1 MTDGEDTTVSYSY
14 DDLIATAKDNGIKI
28 LSIGLGSANVTL
40 LKKLADETEGKYYFA
55 EKAEDLSNIYEN
67 ISNETIDYT
76 TDSNN
81 DGICDYYTNLIK
93 DGTLTLSNGSTE
105 LSGLDIDYNENDD
118 WDGDGLKNGEEI
130 EVQTTGKYVYV
141 VMKSN
146 PFLTH
151 SDGDGIDDYTEVKN
165 GTDPLQNDVAISA
178 NNVDSLTNNDYYYY
192 ENSANNFQNDLLS
205 KSTMVISAA
214 IFGVWNTN
222 EIYRDLIIDYYK
234 NYDTEETF
242 EQEEMKQKKKSAV
255 EILNSLLESVKK
267 YSLDE
272 YNFPKDILT
281 VKEVINGATS
291 NDAVEK
297 AVAEDFSKLFTKI
310 HNASEEATYMRMT
323 TNGMSYTK
331 KLKDVSEIKDK
342 VGKGMKIVDKI
353 SDGITYAGYGMDIL
367 DTIDSLSTINTNNEI
382 FEANLDALTYLIN
395 NSKDNHAKKAALSIR
410 NVLAGEY
417 YKNISD
423 IGADVLEAVL
433 DIGLKV
439 LTEHFVYVKAVVA
452 VRDIFDTLFSIST
465 DTKQMYEIICY
476 HELSNAYI
484 DLFEMQ
490 ISDNNNNNYIIKYD
504 DLGYIRYLTN
514 LSQIRVL
521 GETKFYEWEK
531 YDGWTSGVMNAIIN
545 LDKIKSNINSQL
557 SGIAEIISL
566 LSLRTSSNV
575 KFVIK

>member
-105 LSGLDIDYNENDD
+105 LSGLDVDYNENDD

-146 PFLTH
+146 PFLIH
-151 SDGDGIDDYTEVKN
+151 SDGDGVDDYTEVKD

-214 IFGVWNTN
+214 IFGVWNKN

-423 IGADVLEAVL
+423 IGADILEAIL

-557 SGIAEIISL
+557 SGIPHIISL

>member
-1 MTDGEDTTVSYSY
+1 
-14 DDLIATAKDNGIKI
+14 
-28 LSIGLGSANVTL
+28 
-40 LKKLADETEGKYYFA
+40 
-55 EKAEDLSNIYEN
+55 
-67 ISNETIDYT
+67 
-76 TDSNN
+76 
-81 DGICDYYTNLIK
+81 
-93 DGTLTLSNGSTE
+93 
-105 LSGLDIDYNENDD
+105 
-118 WDGDGLKNGEEI
+118 
-130 EVQTTGKYVYV
+130 
-141 VMKSN
+141 
-146 PFLTH
+146 
-151 SDGDGIDDYTEVKN
+151 
-165 GTDPLQNDVAISA
+165 
-178 NNVDSLTNNDYYYY
+178 
-192 ENSANNFQNDLLS
+192 
-205 KSTMVISAA
+205 MVISAA